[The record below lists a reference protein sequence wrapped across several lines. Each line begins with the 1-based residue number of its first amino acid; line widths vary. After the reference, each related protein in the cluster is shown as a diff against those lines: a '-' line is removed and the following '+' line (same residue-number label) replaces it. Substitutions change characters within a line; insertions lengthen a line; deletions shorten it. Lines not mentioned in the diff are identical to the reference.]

1 MVQTQ
6 LPANGKDH
14 DRSTVN
20 TAATINIFISFLKN
34 VYYKYKEGKKF
45 I

>member
-6 LPANGKDH
+6 LLQIRSDN

-20 TAATINIFISFLKN
+20 TAATINIFISFLKS
-34 VYYKYKEGKKF
+34 VYYKYKEGKKY